1 MHHYILVITIV
12 NWSINK
18 LVANITAY
26 LQHLTMYS
34 IYIQSSLL
42 LIGYCFVAMRRS
54 AIYLSSAYTSCCLI
68 FSSALLHRA
77 LAFVTNG
84 NSPLFSH
91 FSYNSF
97 EVDRREETSVFNR
110 LRLPSNSCV
119 ASVSSFLFLVSF
131 LLLFFLLLGQVIGIS
146 SSSMSSRHHMNT
158 LLTCGEILR
167 SCVVVGT

>member
-1 MHHYILVITIV
+1 
-12 NWSINK
+12 
-18 LVANITAY
+18 VAR
-26 LQHLTMYS
+26 
-34 IYIQSSLL
+34 
-42 LIGYCFVAMRRS
+42 RRS

-68 FSSALLHRA
+68 LSSAFLHRA
-77 LAFVTNG
+77 LGFVTNG

-97 EVDRREETSVFNR
+97 EVDRREETPVFNR

-146 SSSMSSRHHMNT
+146 SSSMSSRHHHVASNLIICYTINMDNVILLLLEFVRIGFQRPVPCWQRIPFLRRPVHVIRTT
-158 LLTCGEILR
+158 LAHKLTMP
-167 SCVVVGT
+167 